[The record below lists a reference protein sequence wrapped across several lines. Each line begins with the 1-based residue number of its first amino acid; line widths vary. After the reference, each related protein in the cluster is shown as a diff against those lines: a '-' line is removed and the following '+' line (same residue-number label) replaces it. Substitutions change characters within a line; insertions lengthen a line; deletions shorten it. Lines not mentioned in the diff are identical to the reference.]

1 MPTGAGS
8 DWGLAVMRVMG
19 RAEAVG
25 LGAGAGDGRIWAR
38 DRVAA
43 ALASIAPLAAARTA
57 AVRPRL
63 ERVLAAF
70 AAERLGV
77 QHFASV
83 SGYGHGDQGRET
95 LDRVFARV
103 LQAESAA
110 VRVQFVSGTHAIAAA
125 LFGVLR
131 PGDRL
136 LSLTGRPYDT
146 LEEVIGL
153 RGSGSGSLAEFGIT
167 YDELPLTAEG
177 LVDEERL
184 AEALAA
190 PTRMV
195 LIQRSCGYSWR
206 PSLPVATI
214 GRLCER
220 VKALQPGCLVFVDNC
235 YGELVQELEP
245 TAVGADLMAGSLI
258 KNLGGTLAPGGGYV
272 AGGAELVERACCRL
286 TAPGIG
292 SEGGSGFDLHRLL
305 FQGLFLAPQMVAEAL
320 IGAELVARVFSDLG
334 YAVNPLPGAERSDLI
349 QAVRLGSPEL
359 LKAVCRAFQAA
370 SPVGSYLDPVPAPMP
385 GYASE
390 LLMAGGSFI
399 DGSTSEF
406 SADAPLRE
414 PFVLYAQGG
423 THHSHQAIALE
434 RALVDLAEAGLVAL

>member
-1 MPTGAGS
+1 MGPS
-8 DWGLAVMRVMG
+8 ERVS
-19 RAEAVG
+19 
-25 LGAGAGDGRIWAR
+25 
-38 DRVAA
+38 A
-43 ALASIAPLAAARTA
+43 ALERIAPLAAARTA
-57 AVRPRL
+57 SVRPRL

-70 AAERLGV
+70 AAERLGT

-83 SGYGHGDQGRET
+83 SGYGHGDGGRDT

-103 LQAESAA
+103 LQAEAAA
-110 VRVQFVSGTHAIAAA
+110 VRLQFVSGTHAIAAA

-136 LSLTGRPYDT
+136 LALTGRPYDT
-146 LEEVIGL
+146 LEEVIGV
-153 RGSGSGSLAEFGIT
+153 RGSGQGSLAEFGIV
-167 YDELPLTAEG
+167 YDELPLGADG
-177 LVDEERL
+177 RVDEAGLED
-184 AEALAA
+184 ALAP

-206 PSLPVATI
+206 PSLPVRQI

-220 VKALQPGCLVFVDNC
+220 VKALQPHCVCFVDNC
-235 YGELVQELEP
+235 YGELVQESEP
-245 TAVGADLMAGSLI
+245 TAVGADLIAGSLI
-258 KNLGGTLAPGGGYV
+258 KNLGGTIAPTGGYV
-272 AGGAELVERACCRL
+272 AGRRELVEQACCRL

-292 SEGGSGFDLHRLL
+292 SEGGTGFDLYRLL

-320 IGAELVARVFSDLG
+320 IGAELTAALFADLG
-334 YAVNPLPGAERSDLI
+334 FAVNPLPGGERSDVI
-349 QAVRLGSPEL
+349 QAVRLGNPDL

-370 SPVGSYLDPVPAPMP
+370 SPVGAYLDPVPAPMP

-390 LLMAGGSFI
+390 LVMAGGSFI

-414 PFVLYAQGG
+414 PYVLFCQGG
-423 THHSHQAIALE
+423 THHQHVALALE
-434 RALVDLAEAGLVAL
+434 RALAALAREGAVPL

>member
-1 MPTGAGS
+1 MSSPCAS
-8 DWGLAVMRVMG
+8 RQRV
-19 RAEAVG
+19 
-25 LGAGAGDGRIWAR
+25 D
-38 DRVAA
+38 AA
-43 ALASIAPLAAARTA
+43 MAAIAPLAEAHTARVA
-57 AVRPRL
+57 QRL

-70 AAERLGV
+70 AAERVGV

-83 SGYGHGDQGRET
+83 SGYGHGDQGREV

-103 LQAESAA
+103 LQAETAA
-110 VRVQFVSGTHAIAAA
+110 VRLQFVSGTHAIAAA
-125 LFGVLR
+125 LYGVLR

-136 LSLTGRPYDT
+136 LALTGRPYDT
-146 LEEVIGL
+146 LEEVIGI
-153 RGSGSGSLAEFGIT
+153 RGRGQGSLAEFGIA
-167 YDELPLTAEG
+167 YDELDLLPDGGIDWAG
-177 LVDEERL
+177 LED
-184 AEALAA
+184 ALAP

-214 GRLCER
+214 GQLAER
-220 VKALQPGCLVFVDNC
+220 VKALRPGCVVFVDNC
-235 YGELVQELEP
+235 YGELVQDQEP
-245 TAVGADLMAGSLI
+245 TAVGADLIAGSLI
-258 KNLGGTLAPGGGYV
+258 KNLGGTIAPTGGYV
-272 AGGAELVERACCRL
+272 AGRAELVEQACCRL

-292 SEGGSGFDLHRLL
+292 GEGGTSFDLNRLL

-320 IGAELVARVFSDLG
+320 ISSELVARVFSDLG
-334 YAVNPLPGAERSDLI
+334 FAVNPLPGAERSDVI
-349 QAVRLGSPEL
+349 QAVRLGSPER

-370 SPVGSYLDPVPAPMP
+370 SPIGSYLDPVPAPMP

-390 LLMAGGSFI
+390 LVMAGGTFI

-423 THHSHQAIALE
+423 THRAHAALALQ
-434 RALVDLAEAGLVAL
+434 RALTALLESGLLPTD